1 MRERSAV
8 LITLDTSNR
17 RLVRHRSEVW
27 TIHNDSRMMLMIAKW
42 TENAVLTLRL
52 KPPLLARRLLALFDR
67 FMRKSCSDLLQ
78 TADLQ
83 DKSAGFSSNWS
94 RL

>member
-8 LITLDTSNR
+8 LITLDTSNS
-17 RLVRHRSEVW
+17 RLVRHRTEVW

-52 KPPLLARRLLALFDR
+52 KPPLFARRLLALFDTL
-67 FMRKSCSDLLQ
+67 MEKSCSDLLQ
-78 TADLQ
+78 TADLR
-83 DKSAGFSSNWS
+83 DKSA

>member
-17 RLVRHRSEVW
+17 RLVRHRTEVW

-42 TENAVLTLRL
+42 TENAVMTLRL
-52 KPPLLARRLLALFDR
+52 KPPLLARRLLALFDTL
-67 FMRKSCSDLLQ
+67 MEKSRSELLQ
-78 TADLQ
+78 TADLR
-83 DKSAGFSSNWS
+83 DKSA

>member
-8 LITLDTSNR
+8 LITLETSNS
-17 RLVRHRSEVW
+17 RLVRHRTDVW
-27 TIHNDSRMMLMIAKW
+27 TIHSDSRMMLMIAKW

-52 KPPLLARRLLALFDR
+52 KPPLFARRLLALFDIL
-67 FMRKSCSDLLQ
+67 MEKSCSDLLQ
-78 TADLQ
+78 TADLR
-83 DKSAGFSSNWS
+83 DKSA

>member
-1 MRERSAV
+1 MRGRSAV
-8 LITLDTSNR
+8 LITLETSNR
-17 RLVRHRSEVW
+17 RLVRHRTEVW

-52 KPPLLARRLLALFDR
+52 KRSLLARRLLALFDR
-67 FMRKSCSDLLQ
+67 LMEKSCSDLLR
-78 TADLQ
+78 TADLR
-83 DKSAGFSSNWS
+83 DKFA

>member
-8 LITLDTSNR
+8 LITFDTSNR
-17 RLVRHRSEVW
+17 RLVRHRIEVW

-42 TENAVLTLRL
+42 TENAVMTLRL
-52 KPPLLARRLLALFDR
+52 KPPLLARRLLALFDTL
-67 FMRKSCSDLLQ
+67 MEKSRSELLQ
-78 TADLQ
+78 TADLR
-83 DKSAGFSSNWS
+83 DKSA